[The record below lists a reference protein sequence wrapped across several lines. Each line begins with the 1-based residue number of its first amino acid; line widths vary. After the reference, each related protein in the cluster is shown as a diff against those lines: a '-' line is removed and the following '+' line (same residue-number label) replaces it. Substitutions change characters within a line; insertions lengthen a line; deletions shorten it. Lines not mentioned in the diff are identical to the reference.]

1 MLEEMAAIRGYQ
13 IDEAQWAGFDIRRAI
28 TMVSSVPQCPPYLRR
43 PSEDWYTLLL
53 ITASG
58 SAAMAVALP
67 FLTFAIAVALG
78 HPVIPFRQLVWVLE
92 GLIAFLAAGYVEFAW
107 FTRFCFDLDL
117 ERKRKF
123 SQAEYVFFSKHGR
136 SFPWPLRALDL
147 LASWIERHRE
157 QERPAQSVAANGI
170 S

>member
-1 MLEEMAAIRGYQ
+1 MAAIRGYQ
-13 IDEAQWAGFDIRRAI
+13 IDVAQRAGTDIRRAI
-28 TMVSSVPQCPPYLRR
+28 TMVSSIPQCPPYLRR

-58 SAAMAVALP
+58 SAALAVALP

-78 HPVIPFRQLVWVLE
+78 HPVIPFRQFVWVLE

-123 SQAEYVFFSKHGR
+123 SQAQYVFFSKHGQ
-136 SFPWPLRALDL
+136 SFPWPLRAMDL
-147 LASWIERHRE
+147 LASRIEQRRE
-157 QERPAQSVAANGI
+157 RERLAQPVIASRI